1 MDEGIGS
8 KRIIIRRTS
17 GLAIASKVLGISGIV
32 LWFLT
37 FGIPGFIGLPLGIAA
52 LVQIHKSGGTATGR
66 GMAIAGIITSSIPVA
81 GFIFLFL
88 LPLVFAFKVPSFD
101 FGLFDRIE
109 TVRLFRCFISATA
122 VILGQGHGS
131 PQ

>member
-17 GLAIASKVLGISGIV
+17 GLAIASMVLGISGIV

-66 GMAIAGIITSSIPVA
+66 NYNFLYSRGWFYIPFFIAACVC
-81 GFIFLFL
+81 
-88 LPLVFAFKVPSFD
+88 V
-101 FGLFDRIE
+101 
-109 TVRLFRCFISATA
+109 
-122 VILGQGHGS
+122 
-131 PQ
+131 